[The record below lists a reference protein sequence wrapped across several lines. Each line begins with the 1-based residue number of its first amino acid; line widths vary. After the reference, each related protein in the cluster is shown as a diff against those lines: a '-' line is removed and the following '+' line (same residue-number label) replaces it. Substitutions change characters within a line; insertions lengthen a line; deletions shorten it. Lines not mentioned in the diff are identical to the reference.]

1 MQIIFYRTPGGQEP
15 VREYLSGLS
24 LRDRATA
31 ADVLDAIR
39 EHGLRAPGV
48 RFKQIRGKLWEFYI
62 EAGAS
67 HRVFYVVVNGPMIV
81 LLHSYKKQSQ
91 KAPTRE
97 IKIAERRMKEV
108 LHES

>member
-48 RFKQIRGKLWEFYI
+48 RFTWCCEFY
-62 EAGAS
+62 
-67 HRVFYVVVNGPMIV
+67 
-81 LLHSYKKQSQ
+81 
-91 KAPTRE
+91 
-97 IKIAERRMKEV
+97 
-108 LHES
+108 

>member
-1 MQIIFYRTPGGQEP
+1 
-15 VREYLSGLS
+15 
-24 LRDRATA
+24 
-31 ADVLDAIR
+31 
-39 EHGLRAPGV
+39 
-48 RFKQIRGKLWEFYI
+48 LWEFYI

-67 HRVFYVVVNGPMIV
+67 HRIFYVVVNGPMIV
-81 LLHSYKKQSQ
+81 LLHSYKKQNQ